1 MPIVH
6 IYVTPPID
14 DASQKEELFRSVTEA
29 ISKSLGK
36 SPEQTRIL
44 LHELAES
51 GWSVGGETVEA
62 RLRTQRSKPAR

>member
-14 DASQKEELFRSVTEA
+14 NASQKEKLFFSVTEA
-29 ISKSLGK
+29 ISRSLGK
-36 SPEQTRIL
+36 PPEQTRIL

-51 GWSVGGETVEA
+51 DWSVAGETVEA
-62 RLRTQRSKPAR
+62 RRRQQRATPAR